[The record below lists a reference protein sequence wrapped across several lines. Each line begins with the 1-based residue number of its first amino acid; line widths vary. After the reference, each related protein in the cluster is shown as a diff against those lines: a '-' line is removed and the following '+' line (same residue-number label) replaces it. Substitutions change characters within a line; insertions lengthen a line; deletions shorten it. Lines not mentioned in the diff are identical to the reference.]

1 MPTEAHL
8 VGVTVNSL
16 RICLPLFGD
25 PFLIVLLSLWR
36 LFWWTM
42 GRRKVLSQNFVRR
55 QRKRQ
60 EIGNKKR
67 HKKFR
72 SKHPEVGWF
81 KQRQKRK
88 KFPTKERAHQKKH
101 ERQKKSSKR
110 SSNKEKY
117 QKKQNVWKNEKS
129 RKDRPQ
135 VLCAPN
141 ELMFH

>member
-1 MPTEAHL
+1 
-8 VGVTVNSL
+8 
-16 RICLPLFGD
+16 
-25 PFLIVLLSLWR
+25 
-36 LFWWTM
+36 M
-42 GRRKVLSQNFVRR
+42 GRWKVVSEDFVRR

-72 SKHPEVGWF
+72 SKHPEVD
-81 KQRQKRK
+81 RKRE
-88 KFPTKERAHQKKH
+88 KFHTKEIAHQKKH
-101 ERQKKSSKR
+101 ELQKKSSKR

-135 VLCAPN
+135 VLRAPN
-141 ELMFH
+141 ELMFVNLEPLMKLSFLSTHNQKNY